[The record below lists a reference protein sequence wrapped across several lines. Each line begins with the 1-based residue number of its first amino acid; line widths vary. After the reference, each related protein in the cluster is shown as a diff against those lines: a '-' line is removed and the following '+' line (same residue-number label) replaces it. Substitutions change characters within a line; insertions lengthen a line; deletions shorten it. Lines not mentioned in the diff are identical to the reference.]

1 MAILNKRINNTI
13 RLISIFFEA
22 KTALLENRTR
32 TALSLLGITIGIAS
46 VSIVFSV
53 NDSGRAL
60 IFKELETFGLK
71 SIWISRNI
79 SQISTD
85 QPFYPGTGIATE
97 DYLYLKNNRPKSL
110 RVMSPVVT
118 PRTVNSVVYNGKRL
132 NISIVGVDSSFFTIN
147 NESLLKGRF
156 FSADEVQRRDCSVV
170 LSEKAAD
177 LLHIDISNDTHR
189 DDYILVGDKF
199 CSLVGI
205 VSKKNR
211 DFLSSI
217 NAVKNEPDL
226 RLMAPY
232 TVIQELNGDSSAI
245 GHMQGEASSIAL
257 SNDALHRVID
267 YLTAKYQG
275 KYAYRGESLKSYID
289 TANNILKGVSVM
301 GVTAAAISLLVGGL
315 AIMNIMLISVVERT
329 KEIGIRMAI
338 GARKTDILLQ
348 FIFEAVLI
356 SLLSGIFGELL
367 GIALIKLIPYI
378 FAVEIEVSVVGLV
391 VSLLCS
397 VFIGLISGLYPAIRA
412 SNLTPIEAL
421 RYE

>member
-1 MAILNKRINNTI
+1 MNKRINNTI

>member
-1 MAILNKRINNTI
+1 LNKRINNTI

>member
-1 MAILNKRINNTI
+1 MNKRINNTI

-22 KTALLENRTR
+22 KTALLENKTR
-32 TALSLLGITIGIAS
+32 TTLSLLGITIGIAS

-71 SIWISRNI
+71 SIWISRSI
-79 SQISTD
+79 SQLSSD
-85 QPFYPGTGIATE
+85 QPFYPGTGITTA
-97 DYLYLKNNRPKSL
+97 DYLYLKANKPKSL
-110 RVMSPVVT
+110 KAISPVVT
-118 PRTVNSVVYNGKRL
+118 SRAINTAVYKGKRL
-132 NISIVGVDSSFFTIN
+132 NISIVGVDKSFFTIN
-147 NESLLKGRF
+147 NERLLKGRF
-156 FSADEVQRRDCSVV
+156 FSDEEVQSRDCSVV

-177 LLHIDISNDTHR
+177 LLHLDISNFIHR
-189 DDYILVGDKF
+189 EDYILVGDKF

-232 TVIQELNGDSSAI
+232 TVIQELNGNSSAI
-245 GHMQGEASSIAL
+245 SHIQGEASSVAL
-257 SNDALHRVID
+257 SNNALNRVIE
-267 YLTAKYQG
+267 YLTANYQD

-338 GARKTDILLQ
+338 GARKADILLQ
-348 FIFEAVLI
+348 FIFEAILI
-356 SLLSGIFGELL
+356 SLLSGIFGVLL

-378 FAVEIEVSVVGLV
+378 FAIHIEVSIAGLIIA
-391 VSLLCS
+391 LLCS
-397 VFIGLISGLYPAIRA
+397 VLIGLISGLYPAIRA
-412 SNLTPIEAL
+412 SNLTPTEAL